1 MASASAVS
9 QTGQSQEAVHLLR
22 FCCLVAHGKGIAFQ
36 ASYQMIIL
44 SLGQCSCG
52 LLDGS
57 LQQRRLRKEMARG
70 LMSDHPRGKL
80 IPPPA
85 LVLFLARQVNIHIVI
100 NQDLKLR
107 SMPSSS

>member
-1 MASASAVS
+1 MASASTVS
-9 QTGQSQEAVHLLR
+9 QTGQSQKAVYLLR

-44 SLGQCSCG
+44 CLGQCSCG

-57 LQQRRLRKEMARG
+57 LQERRFRREMTRG

-85 LVLFLARQVNIHIVI
+85 LVLFLARQVNIFISI
-100 NQDLKLR
+100 NQDLE
-107 SMPSSS
+107 